1 MKEFGFDDNLFA
13 PMMDDDVEFMPILSL
28 EEDDDQ
34 VKIDYPET
42 IAIMPLRNT
51 VLFPGIVLPN
61 TVGREKAIKALQNA
75 VKGNKLIGV
84 LSQMDG
90 SIEDPDISQIHRTG
104 TIARVIKQ
112 LKMPDG
118 STTVIIQGKKRFV
131 VNEYTTEEPF
141 LQAKITLLEDKI
153 HNDKKEF
160 TALVST
166 IKDLAYKIIKI
177 SPKIPQK
184 ATVVLK
190 NINSPV
196 FLIHF
201 VSSNLQID
209 VADKQKLLE
218 TDDLHTRA
226 QLILDHLNNELQML
240 ELKNKIQN
248 KVRTDLD
255 KQQRDYFL
263 NQQMRTIQEELGGN
277 AQEEEVK
284 RYKLRATEKKWNKN
298 VQDVF
303 NKEIEKLQ
311 RLNPNAAEYGVITNY
326 IEMLLELP
334 WNEFTVDNFDLK
346 NAKTTMDEDHFGL
359 EKVKERL
366 LEYLAV
372 LKLKGDMKSPIL
384 CLVGPPGV
392 GKTSLGQSL
401 AKALGRKYVRMSL
414 GGLHDESE
422 IRGHRKTYIGAMP
435 GRVVQ

>member
-1 MKEFGFDDNLFA
+1 M
-13 PMMDDDVEFMPILSL
+13 
-28 EEDDDQ
+28 
-34 VKIDYPET
+34 
-42 IAIMPLRNT
+42 
-51 VLFPGIVLPN
+51 
-61 TVGREKAIKALQNA
+61 
-75 VKGNKLIGV
+75 
-84 LSQMDG
+84 
-90 SIEDPDISQIHRTG
+90 
-104 TIARVIKQ
+104 
-112 LKMPDG
+112 
-118 STTVIIQGKKRFV
+118 
-131 VNEYTTEEPF
+131 NEYTTEEPF

-160 TALVST
+160 TAVVST
-166 IKDLAYKIIKI
+166 IKDLASNIIKI
-177 SPKIPQK
+177 SPNIPQE

-422 IRGHRKTYIGAMP
+422 IRGHRKTYICLLYTSPSPRDRTRSRMP
-435 GRVVQ
+435 SSA

>member
-1 MKEFGFDDNLFA
+1 M
-13 PMMDDDVEFMPILSL
+13 
-28 EEDDDQ
+28 
-34 VKIDYPET
+34 
-42 IAIMPLRNT
+42 
-51 VLFPGIVLPN
+51 
-61 TVGREKAIKALQNA
+61 
-75 VKGNKLIGV
+75 
-84 LSQMDG
+84 
-90 SIEDPDISQIHRTG
+90 
-104 TIARVIKQ
+104 
-112 LKMPDG
+112 
-118 STTVIIQGKKRFV
+118 
-131 VNEYTTEEPF
+131 
-141 LQAKITLLEDKI
+141 
-153 HNDKKEF
+153 
-160 TALVST
+160 
-166 IKDLAYKIIKI
+166 
-177 SPKIPQK
+177 
-184 ATVVLK
+184 
-190 NINSPV
+190 
-196 FLIHF
+196 
-201 VSSNLQID
+201 
-209 VADKQKLLE
+209 E

-372 LKLKGDMKSPIL
+372 LKLKGCLLYTSPS
-384 CLVGPPGV
+384 PRDR
-392 GKTSLGQSL
+392 TRS
-401 AKALGRKYVRMSL
+401 RMPS
-414 GGLHDESE
+414 S
-422 IRGHRKTYIGAMP
+422 A
-435 GRVVQ
+435 